1 MVRSLW
7 TGASGMI
14 GQQFNID
21 TIANNLSNV
30 NTTGYK
36 KTRADFEDLLYQNLR
51 MAGTPSTSIS
61 NYPTGINVGLGVKP
75 AATQKI
81 FLQGSLQNSNNQ
93 KDLAIEGEGF
103 FKVQMYDGTEAY
115 TRDGAWKIDSNGQM
129 VNHSGYRMMPEIIF
143 PEGFLADSIA
153 ISQDG
158 IVTCKTGASDE
169 IIDVGQITMN
179 RFVNP
184 AGLTSIGGNL
194 FKISDAS
201 GPEINGIPGFEGMGK
216 LHQGFIEMSNVQVVE
231 EMVNMIVAQR
241 AYDLNSK
248 TIQTSDAMLN
258 TAVNL
263 KR

>member
-1 MVRSLW
+1 MDSRKRN
-7 TGASGMI
+7 GRE
-14 GQQFNID
+14 QFNID
-21 TIANNLSNV
+21 TISHNLSNV

-51 MAGTPSTSIS
+51 LAGTPSTSIS
-61 NYPTGINVGLGVKP
+61 NYPTGIHIGLGVKS

-81 FLQGSLQNSNNQ
+81 FVQGSLQNTNNN

-103 FKVQMYDGTEAY
+103 FKVALYDGSEAY
-115 TRDGAWKIDSNGQM
+115 IRDGSWKVDSNRQM
-129 VNHSGYRMMPEIIF
+129 VNSNGFRMMPEIIF

-158 IVTCKTGASDE
+158 IVTCKTGANDD
-169 IIDVGQITMN
+169 IVQVGQIELS

-194 FKISDAS
+194 FKISEAS
-201 GPEINGIPGFEGMGK
+201 GEPITGNPAFEGMGK
-216 LHQGFIEMSNVQVVE
+216 LHQGFLEMSNVQVVE

-248 TIQTSDAMLN
+248 SIQTADSMLA

>member
-1 MVRSLW
+1 MMRSLW

-21 TIANNLSNV
+21 TISHNLSNV

-61 NYPTGINVGLGVKP
+61 NYPTGIHVGLGVKP
-75 AATQKI
+75 AATQKM
-81 FLQGSLQNSNNQ
+81 FMQGSLQNTNN
-93 KDLAIEGEGF
+93 KLDVAIEGEGF
-103 FKVQMYDGTEAY
+103 FKVRLYDGSEAY
-115 TRDGAWKIDSNGQM
+115 TRDGAWKLDSNGQI
-129 VNHSGYRMMPEIIF
+129 VNHSGYLMDPEIVF
-143 PEGFLADSIA
+143 PEGFLSESIS
-153 ISQDG
+153 ISKDG
-158 IVTCKTGASDE
+158 VVTCRTGDSDN
-169 IIDVGQITMN
+169 IIEVGQIN
-179 RFVNP
+179 LYRFVNP

-194 FKISDAS
+194 FKISEAS
-201 GPEINGIPGFEGMGK
+201 GNEVEGAPAYNGMGK

-248 TIQTSDAMLN
+248 SIQTSDQMLG